1 MAKLNKFDS
10 TNLAAIVLTVVGIIL
25 EVVGGIMS
33 VPETVGLNTSLNV
46 LVYVGIAVIVIGLAV
61 AIAGSI
67 VTEKL
72 ETNKVISSIAI
83 YLAVVAVMFAIVYLA
98 LTMAMPLLN
107 PTNG

>member
-10 TNLAAIVLTVVGIIL
+10 INLAAIVLTVVGIIL